1 MGSFAQ
7 STFLLVEF
15 LLNIVKKKF
24 VLKKKKVSRKKMFFI
39 LLKLNYKNLSN
50 NFDFSF

>member
-1 MGSFAQ
+1 MGSFAL

-15 LLNIVKKKF
+15 LLNIVEKKLF
-24 VLKKKKVSRKKMFFI
+24 KKKKVSRKKMFFI